1 MAYILTNSLF
11 RNEELCSKVI
21 FYDNLAVLHSQR
33 AYSSKDKV
41 LGNLICKSFHGDEEN
56 IGSS

>member
-1 MAYILTNSLF
+1 MAYILTNVLF

-21 FYDNLAVLHSQR
+21 FDDDLAVLHSQS
-33 AYSSKDKV
+33 AYSGKHKV